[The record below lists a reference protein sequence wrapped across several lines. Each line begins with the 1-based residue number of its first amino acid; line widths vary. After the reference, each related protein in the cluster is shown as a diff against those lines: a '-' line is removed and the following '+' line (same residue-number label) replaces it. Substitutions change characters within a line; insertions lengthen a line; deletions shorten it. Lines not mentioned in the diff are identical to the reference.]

1 MKIVVCV
8 KQVLDPRGITV
19 NRKAE
24 KVFINREDYILDPSS
39 QAALQVAAAIKA
51 NAPSSNGSG
60 PVEIV
65 AMSLGPERVDAALR
79 EALAFGADQA
89 IWLKDA
95 AFDKAD
101 ALVVA
106 NALAAAI
113 DKVGAVDLVLLGAR
127 SLDAGSGELAGRLA
141 EALDLP
147 IVADM
152 VSVEVRAGR
161 SRVAG
166 VRQSGD
172 AFVRAEAKLPA
183 VASIVPEAFERGH
196 ANGWRLMDAYK
207 KWTVDA
213 WSAADLELSEDDLRP
228 MAAKKEDAFPPERQL
243 GTKVKDAKELAA
255 LLKRE
260 RVI

>member
-24 KVFINREDYILDPSS
+24 KIFINLEEYILDPASK
-39 QAALQVAAAIKA
+39 AALQIAATIKT
-51 NAPSSNGSG
+51 NAPSSNGAG

-65 AMSLGPERVDAALR
+65 AMSLGPERVDDALR
-79 EALAFGADQA
+79 EALAFGADRA
-89 IWLKDA
+89 VWLKDA
-95 AFDKAD
+95 AFDEAD

-106 NALAAAI
+106 NTLAAAI

-127 SLDAGSGELAGRLA
+127 SLDTGSGELAGRLA
-141 EALDLP
+141 EVLDLP
-147 IVADM
+147 IVAGL
-152 VSVEVRAGR
+152 VSVDVRVGTLR
-161 SRVAG
+161 G

-196 ANGWRLMDAYK
+196 ANGWRLMDAHK
-207 KWTVDA
+207 KWTVEA
-213 WSAADLELSEDDLRP
+213 WSAADLGLSADDLRP
-228 MAAKKEDAFPPERQL
+228 MAVKQEDAFPAERQPGL
-243 GTKVKDAKELAA
+243 RVKDVKELVA